1 MNIIFW
7 ALVVMSLAVCWLCFA
22 MAFRAI
28 GKPFKRMVS
37 VARNEINKDDE
48 KDMEETNHE

>member
-7 ALVVMSLAVCWLCFA
+7 VLVVMLLAVCWLCFA